1 MQTDLPAIP
10 PLKIKFWVFTIL
22 SILALL
28 LIRYLSNGLSGTTVV
43 DFEMA
48 KSVEKAESIMGSWG
62 SEGKDNFLN
71 SIYADFI
78 FLICY
83 AGAFFYGSRF
93 MGHLSGHAILKK
105 AGYFFSFLALLAAI
119 CDVLENV
126 AMLYTIKQEAIPWVV
141 HFTYDMALVKFSLLF
156 IVLLFMVIGLLFW
169 VIDKLTPE
177 RKLKMKNPPVGGRG
191 EE

>member
-1 MQTDLPAIP
+1 MQTDLPVIP
-10 PLKIKFWVFTIL
+10 PLKIKFWVFIVLAIL
-22 SILALL
+22 SQLL
-28 LIRYLSNGLSGTTVV
+28 VRYWSNGLSGTAIV

-48 KSVEKAESIMGSWG
+48 KTVVKAETIMGSWG
-62 SEGKDNFLN
+62 LTGKNNFLN

-93 MGHLSGHAILKK
+93 MGHISGHAILKK

-156 IVLLFMVIGLLFW
+156 IVLLFMIIGLLFW
-169 VIDKLTPE
+169 GIDKLSGTN
-177 RKLKMKNPPVGGRG
+177 KKYQF
-191 EE
+191 

>member
-10 PLKIKFWVFTIL
+10 SLKIKFWVFIVLTIV
-22 SILALL
+22 ALL
-28 LIRYLSNGLSGTTVV
+28 LMRYLSNGLSGTTIV

-48 KSVEKAESIMGSWG
+48 KTVGKAETIMGSWG
-62 SEGKDNFLN
+62 VKEKNNFLN

-93 MGHLSGHAILKK
+93 MGHISGHAILKK

-119 CDVLENV
+119 CDVLENGS
-126 AMLYTIKQEAIPWVV
+126 MLYTIKQKAIPWVV

-156 IVLLFMVIGLLFW
+156 IVLLFMIIGFLFW

-177 RKLKMKNPPVGGRG
+177 RELRIKN
-191 EE
+191 

>member
-1 MQTDLPAIP
+1 MQSDLPVIP
-10 PLKIKFWVFTIL
+10 RLKIKFWVFIGLT
-22 SILALL
+22 ILALVVM
-28 LIRYLSNGLSGTTVV
+28 RYWSNGLSGTAIV

-48 KSVEKAESIMGSWG
+48 KTVEKAESIMGSWG
-62 SEGKDNFLN
+62 LTGKNNFLN

-78 FLICY
+78 FLLCY

-93 MGHLSGHAILKK
+93 MGHISGHAILKK
-105 AGYFFSFLALLAAI
+105 AGYFFSLLALIAAV

-169 VIDKLTPE
+169 VIDKMVPE
-177 RKLKMKNPPVGGRG
+177 RKLRMKN